1 MIDVVGH
8 PPRRGMFLNNQMFA
22 IKLTIIIFQ
31 VDNQQLTLTMDE
43 PALIVHQNLDSKWKS
58 LDNSRYRKRFKH
70 FIFIF
75 VSEVFVY
82 RILLILSS
90 TQYRA

>member
-1 MIDVVGH
+1 
-8 PPRRGMFLNNQMFA
+8 MFLNNQMFA

-70 FIFIF
+70 LIFG
-75 VSEVFVY
+75 SEVFVY